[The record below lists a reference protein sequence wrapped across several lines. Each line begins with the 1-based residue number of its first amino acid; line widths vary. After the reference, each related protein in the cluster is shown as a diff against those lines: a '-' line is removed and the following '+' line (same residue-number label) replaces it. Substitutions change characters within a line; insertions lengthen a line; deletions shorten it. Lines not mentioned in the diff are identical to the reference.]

1 MPQGAAHI
9 ATEAEYFHRIEAELI
24 EQMRHRAAE
33 EEELRRMAEAS
44 HIEDFQI
51 LETLEKLGYTHSTV
65 ILLHLVPLVEMAWI
79 DGSVSSTE
87 RDQILA
93 IARERGVA
101 RNTPAYQQLVAWLG
115 QRPSPEF
122 FQGSWRAI
130 HAEFELLPSNE
141 RAASKGVLARSCK
154 EFAYSSCER
163 SSWASRICTAKRNL
177 LKEILWRLARR

>member
-1 MPQGAAHI
+1 MPQGAAHL

-33 EEELRRMAEAS
+33 EEELRHMAEAS
-44 HIEDFQI
+44 HIADFQI
-51 LETLEKLGYTHSTV
+51 LETLEKLGYTHHTV
-65 ILLHLVPLVEMAWI
+65 ILLHLVPLVEMAWV

-87 RDQILA
+87 RDHILA
-93 IARERGVA
+93 VAREHHIA
-101 RNTPAYQQLVAWLG
+101 KNTPAYQQLIAWLE

-122 FQGSWRAI
+122 FKESWRVI
-130 HAEFELLPSNE
+130 QAEFESLPANE
-141 RAASKGVLARSCK
+141 RNASKAVLAHSCK